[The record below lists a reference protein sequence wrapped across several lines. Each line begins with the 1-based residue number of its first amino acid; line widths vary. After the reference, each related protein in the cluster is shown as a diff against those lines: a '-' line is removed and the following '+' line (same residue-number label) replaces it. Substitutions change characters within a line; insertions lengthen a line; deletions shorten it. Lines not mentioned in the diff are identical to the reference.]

1 MYEALAAAGAILR
14 TCDATD
20 ALKEAEDGV
29 HETDALKGTEAVKK
43 AVRGKAQMLLKRHRC
58 C

>member
-1 MYEALAAAGAILR
+1 MR
-14 TCDATD
+14 RDATD

-29 HETDALKGTEAVKK
+29 HETDALKETEAVKQ
-43 AVRGKAQMLLKRHRC
+43 AGGGKAQMLLKRHRC